1 MADEIVE
8 KRGRGRPKGT
18 GGNKRPDSTAQL
30 EPGDNRKFL
39 EHDLKMWDWPA
50 VDMTKPEAV
59 TERIGNY
66 FRICAEDDMKPS
78 VAGMALAFGMDRRR
92 LWEIVNGVVGT
103 NSVTHNVP
111 PEARDSLKKAYYFL
125 NAQMENYMQNG
136 KINPVAGIFL
146 MKNNM
151 GYADKQEVVLTPNQ
165 QLGDQVP
172 AEDLEKKYLED
183 VIGTTIDSESED

>member
-30 EPGDNRKFL
+30 QPGDNRKFL

-50 VDMTKPEAV
+50 VDMTKPRAV

-78 VAGMALAFGMDRRR
+78 VAGMALAFGIDRRT
-92 LWEIVNGVVGT
+92 LWKWVNGID
-103 NSVTHNVP
+103 SAYIP
-111 PEARDSLKKAYYFL
+111 SESRDSLKKAYYFL
-125 NAQMENYMQNG
+125 NAQMEDYAQNG
-136 KINPVAGIFL
+136 KINPVAAIFL
-146 MKNNM
+146 MKNHF
-151 GYADKQEVVLTPNQ
+151 GYQDKQEVVLTPNN
-165 QLGDQVP
+165 QLGETTSPEELQQ
-172 AEDLEKKYLED
+172 KYLEATASD
-183 VIGTTIDSESED
+183 YEADD

>member
-1 MADEIVE
+1 MTDEIVE

-30 EPGDNRKFL
+30 QPGDNRKFL

-50 VDMTKPEAV
+50 VDMTRPKDV
-59 TERIGNY
+59 SERIGNY

-78 VAGMALAFGMDRRR
+78 VAGMALAFGIDRRT
-92 LWEIVNGVVGT
+92 LWKWVNGID
-103 NSVTHNVP
+103 SAYIP
-111 PEARDSLKKAYYFL
+111 SESRDSLKKAYYFL

-151 GYADKQEVVLTPNQ
+151 GYADKQEVVLTPNN
-165 QLGDQVP
+165 QLGETTSPEELQQ
-172 AEDLEKKYLED
+172 KYLEATASD
-183 VIGTTIDSESED
+183 YEADD

>member
-1 MADEIVE
+1 
-8 KRGRGRPKGT
+8 
-18 GGNKRPDSTAQL
+18 
-30 EPGDNRKFL
+30 
-39 EHDLKMWDWPA
+39 
-50 VDMTKPEAV
+50 
-59 TERIGNY
+59 
-66 FRICAEDDMKPS
+66 MKPS
-78 VAGMALAFGMDRRR
+78 VAGMALAFGIDRRTM
-92 LWEIVNGVVGT
+92 WKWVNGIDSAYIPT
-103 NSVTHNVP
+103 ES
-111 PEARDSLKKAYYFL
+111 RDTLKKAYQFL

-183 VIGTTIDSESED
+183 VVGASATMTRRTERLSRLLRLWLTTMPSDFTTFARTTLRLSGEGLRL

>member
-103 NSVTHNVP
+103 NSVTHNVA

-183 VIGTTIDSESED
+183 VIGTTIDSEEE

>member
-30 EPGDNRKFL
+30 QPGDNRKFL
-39 EHDLKMWDWPA
+39 EHDLKMWSWPA

-78 VAGMALAFGMDRRR
+78 VAGMALAFGVDRKT
-92 LWEIVNGVVGT
+92 LWCWCNGV
-103 NSVTHNVP
+103 
-111 PEARDSLKKAYYFL
+111 DSATESRTTLKKSVSIFERSDGELYAEREDQSSCRYL
-125 NAQMENYMQNG
+125 PDEEQHGLCGQ
-136 KINPVAGIFL
+136 AG
-146 MKNNM
+146 
-151 GYADKQEVVLTPNQ
+151 GRVDTQ
-165 QLGDQVP
+165 P
-172 AEDLEKKYLED
+172 ATRRS
-183 VIGTTIDSESED
+183 GSR